1 MFKIRE
7 KNCKIFVYTVLAAS
21 LLIIV
26 PTYAAKKESCDTC
39 SEIVEAFYK
48 GMEKTVKANF
58 GGGNT
63 DWEERK
69 LGSYARSETRL
80 VEIVESLCGSSEC
93 HAMVEEH
100 EEALEKWWFKL
111 QDKDK
116 DLKVWFCINEIKV
129 CCPNGTYGAEC
140 KECPGGKSSPC
151 NEHGDCQGA
160 GTRSGSGK
168 CDCHSGYEGDACDEC
183 TDDYYEDK
191 GDDGK
196 MSCKACHESCFGGCH
211 GGTAKDC
218 SACKSGWE
226 QSEEEGCKDVDE
238 CQEVDKCSGGEYC
251 VNEPGS
257 FRCEA
262 CHESC
267 KGNCSGEGPK
277 ACQECNSGY
286 NMTEEE
292 GCKDYDECAADTS
305 NSLCSPGEYCKNS
318 PGSFECKACDP
329 ACETCIGDGPG
340 SCSKCSVGYQMKDN
354 KCTDVDECESSPCDA
369 ESETCSNSPGSY
381 SCECRNAYERKGDK
395 CVKRKKDSKKEAKEE
410 EDEDDDDEE
419 SPVADDDESGN
430 DDASDDKSQDVTRD
444 DQHDEL

>member
-1 MFKIRE
+1 MFL
-7 KNCKIFVYTVLAAS
+7 FS
-21 LLIIV
+21 L
-26 PTYAAKKESCDTC
+26 YQ
-39 SEIVEAFYK
+39 

-80 VEIVESLCGSSEC
+80 VEIVESLCGSSEVRC

-226 QSEEEGCKDVDE
+226 QSEEEGCKD
-238 CQEVDKCSGGEYC
+238 
-251 VNEPGS
+251 
-257 FRCEA
+257 
-262 CHESC
+262 
-267 KGNCSGEGPK
+267 
-277 ACQECNSGY
+277 
-286 NMTEEE
+286 
-292 GCKDYDECAADTS
+292 YDECAADTS

-354 KCTDVDECESSPCDA
+354 KCTGTPYISILA
-369 ESETCSNSPGSY
+369 
-381 SCECRNAYERKGDK
+381 R
-395 CVKRKKDSKKEAKEE
+395 
-410 EDEDDDDEE
+410 
-419 SPVADDDESGN
+419 
-430 DDASDDKSQDVTRD
+430 
-444 DQHDEL
+444 L